1 MWRSHTDVDAWIKHI
16 IANCIETLTFRS
28 ITNQTDVSRCL
39 NRANC
44 HRRLLWAHRHFL
56 QAQWAKVMFYQHIL
70 TLVGLNVKINHEIN
84 NVHDLTAALSM
95 NGTLSRMTLSQVQC
109 VLNVSP
115 YIIEK
120 LVTTAINGFGA
131 MVTKNISSRIIA
143 HANL

>member
-1 MWRSHTDVDAWIKHI
+1 
-16 IANCIETLTFRS
+16 
-28 ITNQTDVSRCL
+28 
-39 NRANC
+39 
-44 HRRLLWAHRHFL
+44 
-56 QAQWAKVMFYQHIL
+56 MFYQHIL

-120 LVTTAINGFGA
+120 LVTTAINDFGA